1 MYIDVSCN
9 SGSLGVVP
17 DLLYTGMNLQNLGYF
32 ANYHKFCKIR
42 GNLQNTPDF
51 AESMVIC
58 VLYELFFQQ
67 ADITFSYNNRVVP
80 LFFNM
85 IMVVNSLTKLFKG

>member
-32 ANYHKFCKIR
+32 ANYHRFCKIS

-58 VLYELFFQQ
+58 ILYELCTYPS
-67 ADITFSYNNRVVP
+67 DKTL
-80 LFFNM
+80 LF
-85 IMVVNSLTKLFKG
+85 IISIGVSTNSTTRQWT